1 MLRYRGTEGDDEAS
15 GVEVSARLAL
25 AGRTRG
31 CHRRRWAG
39 ARQRRRFCAAHGC
52 RDGRGGGGTAV
63 RGRGVR
69 GGARALCLCL
79 RRAGPA
85 EQLGPLR
92 QGGRRL
98 PRTAGASGSLCG
110 GPGRGGPLSPPSLP
124 SLPAA
129 VPGRSAAPAGCHGEG
144 RSRVA
149 AAAAGLTRG
158 GAGRA
163 GGRVAAAAT
172 FRTPAAAAAAGA
184 PMPGP
189 TQALSPNGEN
199 NNDIIQDNGT
209 IIPFRKH
216 TVRGERSYRYCGGA
230 AAARGAVA

>member
-1 MLRYRGTEGDDEAS
+1 MRG
-15 GVEVSARLAL
+15 
-25 AGRTRG
+25 
-31 CHRRRWAG
+31 W
-39 ARQRRRFCAAHGC
+39 
-52 RDGRGGGGTAV
+52 
-63 RGRGVR
+63 GVR

-92 QGGRRL
+92 RGGRRL

-172 FRTPAAAAAAGA
+172 FRTPAAAAAA
-184 PMPGP
+184 
-189 TQALSPNGEN
+189 
-199 NNDIIQDNGT
+199 
-209 IIPFRKH
+209 
-216 TVRGERSYRYCGGA
+216 
-230 AAARGAVA
+230 AARGSAERRERQCPDRPKPCPQMARTTTTSSRITGPSSPSGSTRCGGSAPTGTAGGLRRRGGRLHKAGGLQPPPLPPAPHCPAAERSGDRRDACGGSPCPGGRKAV